1 MNLFE
6 LSNLLIIPFWL
17 TLLIRPQ
24 GRAAARLMEPPWIC
38 GVLALLYGSL
48 ILPNLGTLLPLLLKP
63 KLEEIQ
69 LLLGSPMGATAG
81 WLHFLC
87 LDLFV
92 ARCIWRDALER
103 RANLVFLRVCLL
115 LNLLFGP
122 LGLLIYGAAR
132 PRTNPL

>member
-1 MNLFE
+1 MTHLFE
-6 LSNLLIIPFWL
+6 LSNFLVMPFWL
-17 TLLIRPQ
+17 TMILHPR

-38 GVLALLYGSL
+38 GVLAALYAVL
-48 ILPNLGTLLPLLLKP
+48 IVPHVGQLLPLLLRP
-63 KLEEIQ
+63 RLEEIQ
-69 LLLGSPMGATAG
+69 LLLGSPLGATAG

-103 RANLVFLRVCLL
+103 QVNLGFLRVCLI

-122 LGLLIYGAAR
+122 LGLLVYGMGRPKAA
-132 PRTNPL
+132 